1 MPETVIQM
9 SDVTVVHSRSPR
21 LPLVAGINW
30 EVLAGEC
37 WVVTGLQGSG
47 KTALLETAA
56 GLHPYLSGQVRVF
69 GTSVLGAEG
78 DELLRVR
85 RRIGLVFDG
94 HGRLFG
100 SKTVFENVA
109 LPLCYHG
116 NKGLDEVFEE
126 VTAFLKLLGLDG
138 LADQTAG
145 RIGRPWA
152 HRVALARALILR
164 PELLLIDNP
173 LTAMDASHLRW
184 WRMFLMRLVEGHPTF
199 GGKPLTLVLAT
210 DEPRPLLGIG
220 RKFAVTH
227 GGKWRCLGGRA
238 EFEHCDDPELR
249 ELLDERD

>member
-1 MPETVIQM
+1 M

-21 LPLVAGINW
+21 LPLVSGVNW
-30 EVLAGEC
+30 EVLSGEC

-56 GLHPYLSGQVRVF
+56 GLQPYLQGQVQVF
-69 GTSVLGAEG
+69 GTHVQGAGG
-78 DELLRVR
+78 DELLRIR

-100 SKTVFENVA
+100 AETVFENVA

-116 NKGLDEVFEE
+116 NKSLEDVFEE
-126 VTAFLKLLGLDG
+126 VTSFLKLLGLDG
-138 LADQTAG
+138 LSNQTAG
-145 RIGRPWA
+145 RIARPWA

-164 PELLLIDNP
+164 PELLLVDNP
-173 LTAMDASHLRW
+173 LSALDATHVRW
-184 WRMFLMRLVEGHPTF
+184 WRTFLMRLLEGHPAF
-199 GGKPLTLVLAT
+199 GGKPVTLVLAT

-227 GGKWRCLGGRA
+227 DGKWRCFGTRA
-238 EFEHCDDPELR
+238 EFEHCDDPDLR
-249 ELLDERD
+249 ELLDGMD